1 MQSLNDNAA
10 SVDLTAL
17 AWVREELR
25 KTLETAHKA
34 LRRYLRDAEATKAS
48 DLDDVEPAVLRHARQ
63 HIHQGVGALEL
74 INIPEAA
81 LLLRASEALVQRH
94 IGKPYRMEVDAVEAI
109 EKATFAVLDYLTRL
123 LAGRAAS
130 PLALFPQ
137 LRTLLELSSA
147 ERVHPADLWSLDWR
161 WRDVPGEAKPPRAP
175 DSVILG
181 AFEKRLLSVVRSDA
195 TEGAR
200 SLALLCQS
208 LASTSDN
215 ARTATFWRIA
225 CGFFEA
231 WAWGRLVPDVFAKRT
246 ASRVLGQLR
255 ALIRGDADVSERLA
269 QDLLFYCSRLT
280 GEASD
285 PAHTGMLTT
294 VRQIYGLTER
304 NADLTDYLEPSLGR
318 YDPSWVQQGL
328 KRVENAKEVWAAVSA
343 DEMQRIDSL
352 NELFSLVADTVR
364 RLYPGSEGF
373 VAALQSAIG
382 RTVSSRTSPAAELAM
397 EVATSLLYL
406 EASIEEAEFESPEQA
421 ERMGR
426 LAARLDSVLRGRSAG
441 AIETWMEELYR
452 RVADHQTMS
461 TVVKELRQSLSD
473 VEQQIDRFFRAPT
486 DVGPLRDVPIELM
499 KMRGVLSVLG
509 VDPAVQTVLRMRD
522 DVQALIRD
530 DGVPAEEGMEGFHR
544 LADNLGALGFLI
556 DMLNVQP
563 LAAKSLFQFDMESGL
578 LAPVM
583 GRQHVEPE
591 TVEPQEEAPVAAPQA
606 PVPVPEVPI
615 PAPIPVLVA
624 PVVAPIAPPPAE
636 RSVRFDPPLLQPSAQ
651 PLAPPSPP
659 APVVAP
665 VPPAPAPAVARPVV
679 PEIDPEMLGI
689 FLEEANEVIGN
700 AREALTV
707 LQRSSGD
714 VNQLTILRRAFHT
727 LKGSSRMV
735 GLSEFGE
742 AAWACEQLYNRWLAE
757 PMASHVHDLIV
768 LTDDVLGYFTAWVE
782 ALTNNE
788 TVSRFLPEPVVA
800 GADALRLAGE
810 LMRVALPSADTGIPA
825 LPMAVAAE
833 PVAGSNPDI
842 DLEFSFGDDVPVL
855 EELEPTQ
862 PAPFDLLSPSTE
874 PAPAAEPV
882 EVISLEGLDDL
893 EGLDINLFET
903 PDTATSAVTMPMS
916 ALSDT
921 ELVAALDGGDPAL
934 VDLDGLDLGSLSQ
947 LGGLQLGT
955 EEPAGSV
962 PAAMPEAIEV
972 AEAVEVAAVADAM
985 IEPPAL
991 PEAAQVPDELS
1002 LPEVESLELPVA
1014 AEVPEPVEAGAVA
1027 ELSFDDLPGLSQLG
1041 DLGDWSVPAPAAPAE
1056 AAESELPELH
1066 GLSQLADLSEPAV
1079 PTLAPQIAEG
1089 SLDDLP
1095 VLRGLTQLGDLGDLG
1110 ELDDL
1115 RQAGRAAADDLSDL
1129 PPLHGLSQLAP
1140 LAEEQVAIAEPD
1152 IDLPPLLGLSVL
1164 GGLDEGPA
1172 SVPQQAVAEPVEAIQ
1187 PEPESVPEP
1196 EPTQES
1202 EPDDRPVIAQVP
1214 TGFGEGDD
1222 EDEIRVIGSLRL
1234 QIPLFNIYL
1243 NEADELSRRLGREL
1257 AEWAMELHRPVGA
1270 PASSL
1275 AHKLA
1280 GSSATV
1286 GFTDLSQL
1294 ARELEHAIDRINVRN
1309 TRGALE
1315 EAMLFIEVSDD
1326 IHRLL
1331 HQFAAGFLQV
1341 PKAGLIDRLQHCA
1354 HDVDVQAARKA
1365 AMAAEFEASD
1375 LDLSLDLMGGAEGD
1389 ATVSGSLDF
1398 EVPEVVIDTGL
1409 MSIDQAERTVVLEGR
1424 HARLAAEPAAAQ
1436 NNDAGAEIRFDEP
1449 VSEALDVDLEIGP
1462 ASVPAAGPVDATDYL
1477 LSPTDFSAPPL
1488 DAVQAETVMSVPLD
1502 LDLELDLGL
1511 GLSQAEPAPA
1521 APIAAPAPA
1530 PVRVELPELSRPRF
1544 ASTDIDLSDA
1554 IDSVM
1559 SPTST
1564 SSRMRDVSDSMLEAD
1579 SGMVPLLDFEHSEGP
1594 LEQEDAVDEQ
1604 LFQIFVEE
1612 ADELVPALAEQ
1623 LRQWAADPV
1632 DLDAA
1637 KGCMRHLHTFKGGA
1651 RLAGA
1656 MRLGEMAHR
1665 FESAIER
1672 LVSAGVIH
1680 GQDLGQL
1687 EQRMDVLATAFED
1700 LRHRMVPRESMTML
1714 AAYEPSE
1721 YSVRSPAVR
1730 PAAAPAPVL
1739 PPPAPQVPEPPV
1751 AQAVTAPVSAP
1762 PAVVAPPV
1770 PAPALAPVAPPAPA
1784 AAEAR
1789 PQAAAP
1795 TVRPTALAT
1804 GTSIDWSRFTRTV
1817 EDPVRGGGERTAL
1830 NVQPIRVKA
1839 QLLDRLVNLSGEVN
1853 INRSRVETEV
1863 GQLRSALVDLSD
1875 NLERLHRQLNDVTMQ
1890 AETQMESRM
1899 EAYRIADQSFDSL
1912 EMDRYTRLQELT
1924 RMMAE
1929 SVNDVATVRS
1939 TLQRTLQ
1946 VVEDELATQARLT
1959 RELQSDLL
1967 RTRMVEFDSVSD
1979 RLYRLIR
1986 LAGKETGKQVRL
1998 DIHGGS
2004 IGVDR
2009 SVLDRMVPAF
2019 EHLLRNCV
2027 THGIESAEQRVA
2039 AGKNPL
2045 GQVSITARQ
2054 DGNEV
2059 SVEITDDGAGLNL
2072 PRIREK
2078 AIGMGLIQPE
2088 DELSETDL
2096 SQLIFAPGLSTQS
2109 IVTELAGRG
2118 VGMDVVRT
2126 DVYAMGG
2133 RIETQTQAG
2142 KGTTFRLVLP
2152 VTTVVSQIVMLRA
2165 GAIHIAIP
2173 SNLIERIDRP
2183 LQPVVVGAGESGQF
2197 QNGLQQIPF
2206 YWLGALLGTGSHP
2219 EYTAD
2224 AAGRAIP
2231 VVIVRSAQQRLAL
2244 HVDEVL
2250 GNHEVVVKNLGPQLS
2265 HLPGLAGM
2273 TLLATGEVALIY
2285 NPLALAA
2292 VYGLLAHQAMRRHL
2306 GNADSRFAEPEQIN
2320 AALAAEP
2327 SELSKPMVLVVD
2339 DSLTVRRV
2347 TKRLLEREGFRVE
2360 LAKDGIEALEML
2372 ANERPQVVLSDI
2384 EMPRMDGFDLL
2395 RNIRNEPTFA
2405 RLPVIMITSRI
2416 AAKHREHAMQLGA
2429 SNYLGKPYDDQE
2441 LLGLLRGYTAGARP
2455 AG

>member
-1 MQSLNDNAA
+1 MQSLNENAA

-74 INIPEAA
+74 INVPEAA

-147 ERVHPADLWSLDWR
+147 ERVHPADLWSMDWR
-161 WRDVPGEAKPPRAP
+161 WRDVPGETKPPRAP

-181 AFEKRLLSVVRSDA
+181 AFEKRLLSVVRSEA

-215 ARTATFWRIA
+215 PRTATFWRIA
-225 CGFFEA
+225 CAYFEA

-246 ASRVLGQLR
+246 ASRVLSQLR
-255 ALIRGDADVSERLA
+255 AQIRGDAEVSERLA

-280 GEASD
+280 GEATD

-294 VRQIYGLTER
+294 VRQVYGLTDR
-304 NADLTDYLEPSLGR
+304 NADLTDYIEPSLGR

-328 KRVENAKEVWAAVSA
+328 KRVENAKDVWAAVSA

-352 NELFSLVADTVR
+352 GELFSLVADTVR
-364 RLYPGSEGF
+364 RLYAGSEGF
-373 VAALQSAIG
+373 VAALQSAVN
-382 RTVSSRTSPAAELAM
+382 RTASSRTCPAAELAM

-441 AIETWMEELYR
+441 AIEPWMEELYR

-473 VEQQIDRFFRAPT
+473 AEQQIDRFFRAPT

-522 DVQALIRD
+522 DIQALIRD
-530 DGVPAEEGMEGFHR
+530 DGAPAEDGMASFHR

-563 LAAKSLFQFDMESGL
+563 QAAKSLFQFDVASGL

-591 TVEPQEEAPVAAPQA
+591 PEIEAAPEAAVIPVLPSPVPA
-606 PVPVPEVPI
+606 PVP
-615 PAPIPVLVA
+615 A
-624 PVVAPIAPPPAE
+624 
-636 RSVRFDPPLLQPSAQ
+636 
-651 PLAPPSPP
+651 P
-659 APVVAP
+659 APVVAVAPPVLEPLVRPSPLAASIAPVASPSVPVSVVVAP
-665 VPPAPAPAVARPVV
+665 VPEPRSAPALPD
-679 PEIDPEMLGI
+679 IDPEMLGI
-689 FLEEANEVIGN
+689 FLEEANEVIGS

-735 GLSEFGE
+735 GLGEFGE

-768 LTDDVLGYFTAWVE
+768 LTDDVLGYFAAWVE
-782 ALTNNE
+782 SLSSSGA
-788 TVSRFLPEPVVA
+788 VSRFLPEPVVA

-810 LMRVALPSADTGIPA
+810 LMRVALPSTVDSGEMLAT
-825 LPMAVAAE
+825 AVAAE
-833 PVAGSNPDI
+833 VIAGDPDI
-842 DLEFSFGDDVPVL
+842 DLEFSFGDDRPVF

-862 PAPFDLLSPSTE
+862 PAPFDLLSASAE
-874 PAPAAEPV
+874 PALLPAAPAV
-882 EVISLEGLDDL
+882 EVISLDSLDDL
-893 EGLDINLFET
+893 EGIDINLFET
-903 PDTATSAVTMPMS
+903 PDTATPAVSVPMS
-916 ALSDT
+916 TLSDT

-934 VDLDGLDLGSLSQ
+934 VDLEGLDLGSLSQ
-947 LGGLQLGT
+947 LGGLQFGT
-955 EEPAGSV
+955 DEPVSV
-962 PAAMPEAIEV
+962 PAAMAEV
-972 AEAVEVAAVADAM
+972 AEAVESEPLPAVAEEPGADAT
-985 IEPPAL
+985 ID
-991 PEAAQVPDELS
+991 V
-1002 LPEVESLELPVA
+1002 V
-1014 AEVPEPVEAGAVA
+1014 AVA
-1027 ELSFDDLPGLSQLG
+1027 ELSFNDLPGLSQLG
-1041 DLGDWSVPAPAAPAE
+1041 DLGDWSVSAPAAPAE
-1056 AAESELPELH
+1056 AAESGLPELH
-1066 GLSQLADLSEPAV
+1066 GLSQLADLSGLTEQAL
-1079 PTLAPQIAEG
+1079 TPQPSEG
-1089 SLDDLP
+1089 SLDNLP
-1095 VLRGLTQLGDLGDLG
+1095 ELRGLTQLGDLAS
-1110 ELDDL
+1110 LDGPSGLARDPVE
-1115 RQAGRAAADDLSDL
+1115 DLSDL
-1129 PPLHGLSQLAP
+1129 PALHGLSQLAP
-1140 LAEEQVAIAEPD
+1140 LTEESAAGAEAETE
-1152 IDLPPLLGLSVL
+1152 LPPLLGLSVL
-1164 GGLDEGPA
+1164 GGLDETPVDVA
-1172 SVPQQAVAEPVEAIQ
+1172 PVPEEPVPA
-1187 PEPESVPEP
+1187 V
-1196 EPTQES
+1196 
-1202 EPDDRPVIAQVP
+1202 DPVIAQVP

-1294 ARELEHAIDRINVRN
+1294 ARELEHAIDRINLRN

-1331 HQFAAGFLQV
+1331 HQFAAGFLQS
-1341 PKAGLIDRLQHCA
+1341 PKAGLIERLQHCA

-1375 LDLSLDLMGGAEGD
+1375 LDLPLDLIDGG
-1389 ATVSGSLDF
+1389 ATVSGNLDF
-1398 EVPEVVIDTGL
+1398 EVPAVVIDTGL
-1409 MSIDQAERTVVLEGR
+1409 MSIDSFASIERTVVLDGPPSV
-1424 HARLAAEPAAAQ
+1424 PAAA
-1436 NNDAGAEIRFDEP
+1436 EVEP
-1449 VSEALDVDLEIGP
+1449 HVESVPGGLDLDLEVGP

-1488 DAVQAETVMSVPLD
+1488 DAVQAETVTSMPID
-1502 LDLELDLGL
+1502 LDLELGLDLGVVPEVV
-1511 GLSQAEPAPA
+1511 ADPEP
-1521 APIAAPAPA
+1521 
-1530 PVRVELPELSRPRF
+1530 LPDSVQPGFL
-1544 ASTDIDLSDA
+1544 ATDIDLSEA
-1554 IDSVM
+1554 V
-1559 SPTST
+1559 
-1564 SSRMRDVSDSMLEAD
+1564 DVPLTMASALALSASGVSEGE

-1612 ADELVPALAEQ
+1612 ADELVPTLAEQ
-1623 LRQWAADPV
+1623 LRQWAANPA
-1632 DLDAA
+1632 DLDSA
-1637 KGCMRHLHTFKGGA
+1637 KACMRHLHTFKGGA

-1700 LRHRMVPRESMTML
+1700 LRHRMVPLESMTML

-1721 YSVRSPAVR
+1721 FKPRVPAIRSPA
-1730 PAAAPAPVL
+1730 
-1739 PPPAPQVPEPPV
+1739 
-1751 AQAVTAPVSAP
+1751 APVSVPSPVVAPTPVPVAPLPAPPTATTVPTVRPDATPP
-1762 PAVVAPPV
+1762 PAVV
-1770 PAPALAPVAPPAPA
+1770 
-1784 AAEAR
+1784 R
-1789 PQAAAP
+1789 P
-1795 TVRPTALAT
+1795 ALAT
-1804 GTSIDWSRFTRTV
+1804 GTSIDWTRFARPV
-1817 EDPVRGGGERTAL
+1817 EDSVRGGGERVAL
-1830 NVQPIRVKA
+1830 NAQPIRVKA

-1863 GQLRSALVDLSD
+1863 GQLRSALGDLSD

-1899 EAYRIADQSFDSL
+1899 EAYRIADQAFDSL

-1929 SVNDVATVRS
+1929 SVNDVASVRS

-1967 RTRMVEFDSVSD
+1967 RTRMVEFDSISD

-1998 DIHGGS
+1998 DIHGSS

-2027 THGIESAEQRVA
+2027 THGIEAAEQRVA

-2054 DGNEV
+2054 DGSEV

-2072 PRIREK
+2072 PRIRDK

-2096 SQLIFAPGLSTQS
+2096 SQLIFAPGLSTQA

-2183 LQPVVVGAGESGQF
+2183 LPPVVVSAGESGQF

-2224 AAGRAIP
+2224 AAGRAVP

-2265 HLPGLAGM
+2265 HLPGLAGI

-2292 VYGLLAHQAMRRHL
+2292 VYGLVAHQAMRRHL
-2306 GNADSRFAEPEQIN
+2306 GNADSRFAEPEQVS
-2320 AALAAEP
+2320 AALAVEP
-2327 SELSKPMVLVVD
+2327 SERSKPMVLVVD

-2395 RNIRNEPTFA
+2395 RNIRNEPTYA
-2405 RLPVIMITSRI
+2405 QLPVIMITSRI

-2429 SNYLGKPYDDQE
+2429 SHYLGKPYDDQE
-2441 LLGLLRGYTAGARP
+2441 LLGLLRGYTRAGKAS
-2455 AG
+2455 A